1 MALSDDTIRYSMCL
15 CAALASIDIAQATG
29 DSETNALAQLLQSQ
43 TGAMLYDDTL
53 KLWHESPRTIAEE
66 YLNETHLRV
75 PANWQ

>member
-1 MALSDDTIRYSMCL
+1 
-15 CAALASIDIAQATG
+15 
-29 DSETNALAQLLQSQ
+29 
-43 TGAMLYDDTL
+43 MLYDDTL